1 MGIGDGD
8 NGVVERRLDVSGA
21 HGNVLTLRAL
31 DARSTYLLL
40 SHGLLTSLLLLAA
53 DLLARTLA
61 GTGIRVRAL
70 AAHGQAATM
79 TQTAIAADLHQALHV
94 LRNLAMQVTFD
105 LEVLLDVI
113 AQLRE
118 VFLGKVL
125 HANVGIDA
133 GSGDDL
139 FGRSEANAV
148 NEGQGDLN
156 ALIAGKIDTNETCH
170 VVLKSFL
177 PSPDAAYGAD
187 SRR

>member
-1 MGIGDGD
+1 
-8 NGVVERRLDVSGA
+8 
-21 HGNVLTLRAL
+21 
-31 DARSTYLLL
+31 
-40 SHGLLTSLLLLAA
+40 
-53 DLLARTLA
+53 
-61 GTGIRVRAL
+61 
-70 AAHGQAATM
+70 
-79 TQTAIAADLHQALHV
+79 
-94 LRNLAMQVTFD
+94 MQVAFD
-105 LEVLLDVI
+105 LEVLLDVV

-148 NEGQGDLN
+148 NVGQGDLN

-170 VVLKSFL
+170 VCSESFL